1 MVERVQGGGEEMTDV
16 TVGQL
21 IDAVYDRYDGKAPMI
36 DGGVDLGSI
45 VVTVIEVLGELSGAV
60 GIGELE

>member
-1 MVERVQGGGEEMTDV
+1 MTDV